1 MKLMRQPAA
10 LVGLA
15 LGALALTGCGPTLGI
30 NPGAA
35 AVVGDRSLSMN
46 KIDSTAT
53 LYCEAYA
60 PVLKTQAP
68 TGVPMRYFRQ
78 NVAANLTERLLG
90 EQLAAAYDVQPSS
103 EYAAAVANLRKQ
115 FAQASSAARDA
126 GIEVEGGDPYL
137 KTVQVS
143 IGRKL
148 LAESGQASPT
158 VQEAFARGQVATQDW
173 LKNHDV
179 KVDPSLGVTVDNGTV
194 SFKRDQTSFPV
205 STLATLGMANPSSG
219 PDPTYT
225 ATLPASQV
233 CRGT

>member
-1 MKLMRQPAA
+1 VKLMRQPAA

-15 LGALALTGCGPTLGI
+15 LGALALTGCGPALGI
-30 NPGAA
+30 NPGSA

-46 KIDSTAT
+46 KVDSTAS

-60 PVLKTQAP
+60 PVLKSQAP
-68 TGVPMRYFRQ
+68 GGVPMRYFRQ

-143 IGRKL
+143 VGRKL
-148 LAESGQASPT
+148 LAESGQTSPS
-158 VQEAFARGQVATQDW
+158 VQEAYARGQVATQDW
-173 LKNHDV
+173 LKDHDV
-179 KVDPSLGVTVDNGTV
+179 KVDPSLGIAVDKGNVTFT
-194 SFKRDQTSFPV
+194 RDQTSFPV
-205 STLATLGMANPSSG
+205 SKLATLGMANPSSG

-225 ATLPASQV
+225 STLPASQV
-233 CRGT
+233 CR

>member
-179 KVDPSLGVTVDNGTV
+179 KVDPSLGVTVDNGIV

>member
-15 LGALALTGCGPTLGI
+15 LGVLALTGCGPTLGI

-60 PVLKTQAP
+60 PVLKSQAP
-68 TGVPMRYFRQ
+68 NGVPMRYFRQ

-90 EQLAAAYDVQPSS
+90 EQLADAYDVQPSS
-103 EYAAAVANLRKQ
+103 EYAAAVANLRQQ

-148 LAESGQASPT
+148 LTESGQANPT

-173 LKNHDV
+173 LKDHDV
-179 KVDPSLGVTVDNGTV
+179 KVDPSLGIAVDNGNV

-205 STLATLGMANPSSG
+205 SKLATLGMANPSSG

-225 ATLPASQV
+225 STLPASQV
-233 CRGT
+233 CRGA